1 MLRFFRGFTRSW
13 FGPAIMGLLVIAF
26 GVLGSGSVRS
36 ILSGR
41 IADSVVQ
48 AGSHSVSQAQ
58 FGKIFE
64 RQQQDYLKQTGQPYP
79 LEEAVKEGVD
89 RDMLQKL
96 SAQTAYAEM
105 LTQSGIAPSD
115 GVVALELKR
124 MAESG
129 HDEGIAQL
137 FDAVTGKFKPDALRM
152 LLQNNGISMDEFQR
166 ELSDEIADNE
176 FGAAISAAFEPPRIY
191 AAAEATLLLES
202 RDVTYFVIPVTS
214 VPTPPQ
220 PTDAQLTQFMQ
231 QHRDQL
237 MLPERR
243 KLTVL
248 RFSAKALA
256 PTITVDPA
264 AVEQQFEAK
273 KATYA
278 KPELRS
284 LVEIPLNDPTS
295 AAAVQ
300 AALLKG
306 QDPEAVAKTVGVDAI
321 TYADQPE
328 TGVADRKA
336 AAAAFGMT
344 AGQVSGP
351 VSGDFKTVILKVTKI
366 TPAQTPDLAAAKAQ
380 ITADLQKSQAID
392 KVYDLSQK
400 FEDLRNGGASF
411 AAAAAKLGL
420 TPVTVGPVSAD
431 GKDLITGQIDPVLS
445 QKAVAAGF
453 QLPQNGDSDVTADTD
468 KGEYFA
474 VHVDQVT
481 PPSLPSLD
489 EPGVRVALSRAF
501 QQQAVIAGL
510 RKESADAQGAIKGGQ
525 TLDAVAAKYS
535 AKVNHQ
541 LGLQQATAQQFQ
553 QTLGQAFLGAVFDQK
568 AGQVF
573 AVGSD
578 PLKGMVIGRID
589 AIHVPDPKQIALV
602 LETVRQ
608 RTAEAY
614 LNGVQGR
621 GGLQSAIRD
630 AALHMV
636 KPSTDLTLART
647 AMGVDA
653 AMAAR
658 LTKAAATNSLAK

>member
-48 AGSHSVSQAQ
+48 AGSHSVSEAQ
-58 FGKIFE
+58 FQKVFE

-79 LEEAVKEGVD
+79 LEEAIKAGVD
-89 RDMLQKL
+89 RNMMQQL
-96 SAQTAYAEM
+96 SAQSAYAEM
-105 LTQSGIAPSD
+105 LTRSGIKPSD
-115 GVVALELKR
+115 AVVALELKR

-129 HDEGIAQL
+129 RDPGIAQL
-137 FDAVTGKFKPDALRM
+137 FDSVTGKFKPDALRM
-152 LLQNNGISMDEFQR
+152 LLQNNGITMDEFQR
-166 ELSDEIADNE
+166 ELSDEIADSE
-176 FGAAISAAFEPPRIY
+176 FGAAIGAGFEPPRIY

-202 RDVTYFVIPVTS
+202 RDVTYFVIPITS
-214 VPTPPQ
+214 VPTPTQ
-220 PTDAQLTQFMQ
+220 PTDAQLGQFMQ
-231 QHRDQL
+231 QHKEQL

-248 RFSAKALA
+248 RFSAKAMA

-284 LVEIPLNDPTS
+284 LVEIPLNDPAS

-300 AALLKG
+300 AALVKG
-306 QDPEAVAKTVGVDAI
+306 QDPAAVAKTVGVDAI
-321 TYADQPE
+321 TYTDQPE

-336 AAAAFGMT
+336 AAAAFGMA

-351 VSGDFKTVILKVTKI
+351 VQGDFRTVVLKVIKI
-366 TPAQTPDLAAAKAQ
+366 TPAQAPDLAAAKAQ

-420 TPVTVGPVSAD
+420 TPVTVGPVAAD
-431 GKDLITGQIDPVLS
+431 GKDLVSGQVDPALS
-445 QKAVAAGF
+445 QKVTAAGF
-453 QLPQNGDSDVTADTD
+453 QLPQNGDSDVTADAD

-489 EPGVRVALSRAF
+489 EPGVRALITRYV
-501 QQQAVIAGL
+501 QQQAVITGL
-510 RKESADAQGAIKGGQ
+510 QKEASDAQAAIKGGQ
-525 TLDAVAAKYS
+525 TLDAVAAKYN
-535 AKVNHQ
+535 AHVAHQ
-541 LGLQQATAQQFQ
+541 LALQQATAQQFQ
-553 QTLGQAFLGAVFDQK
+553 QTLGQSFLGAVFEQK
-568 AGQVF
+568 VGQVF

-578 PLKGMVIGRID
+578 PLKGMVIGRVD
-589 AIHVPDPKQIALV
+589 AVHVPDPKQIAMV

-614 LNGVQGR
+614 LNGVQGH

-630 AALHMV
+630 AALQMI
-636 KPSTDLTLART
+636 KPSTDLTLARN
-647 AMGVDA
+647 AMGVDP

-658 LTKAAATNSLAK
+658 LSKAAATNSLAK

>member
-1 MLRFFRGFTRSW
+1 MLRLFRSFTRSW

-41 IADSVVQ
+41 VADTVVQ
-48 AGSHSVSQAQ
+48 AGSHSVSEAQ
-58 FGKIFE
+58 FEKVFQ
-64 RQQQDYLKQTGQPYP
+64 RQQEDYLKQSGQPYP
-79 LEEAVKEGVD
+79 LEEAIKEGVD
-89 RDMLQKL
+89 HDMLEKM
-96 SAQTAYAEM
+96 SAQSAYAEM
-105 LTQSGIAPSD
+105 LTRSGIRPSD
-115 GVVALELKR
+115 AVVALELKR

-129 HDEGIAQL
+129 RNPGIAQL
-137 FDAVTGKFKPDALRM
+137 FDSVTGKFKPEALGE
-152 LLQNNGISMDEFQR
+152 LLKNNGISMPEFQR

-176 FGAAISAAFEPPRIY
+176 FGAAVGAGFEPPRIY
-191 AAAEATLLLES
+191 AAAEATLLLEG
-202 RDVTYFVIPVTS
+202 RDVTYFVIPAAS
-214 VPTPPQ
+214 VTPPAQ
-220 PTDAQLTQFMQ
+220 PTDPQLTQFMQ
-231 QHRDQL
+231 QHKDQL

-264 AVEQQFEAK
+264 AVEQQFEAR

-284 LVEIPLNDPTS
+284 LVEIPLNDPGK

-300 AALLKG
+300 AALSKG
-306 QDPEAVAKTVGVDAI
+306 QDPEAVAKSVGVDAI
-321 TYADQPE
+321 TYTDQPQ

-336 AAAAFGMT
+336 AAAAFAMT

-351 VSGDFKTVILKVTKI
+351 VQGDFKTVVLKVTKI
-366 TPAQTPDLAAAKAQ
+366 TPAQTPDLAAAKAK
-380 ITADLQKSQAID
+380 ITADLQTSQAID

-420 TPVTVGPVSAD
+420 TPVTVGPVTAD
-431 GKDLITGQIDPVLS
+431 GKDLISGQVDPALS
-445 QKAVAAGF
+445 QKVLASAF
-453 QLPQNGDSDVTADTD
+453 QLPPNGDSEVQQDAD

-474 VHVDQVT
+474 VHLDQIT
-481 PPSLPSLD
+481 APSLPSLD
-489 EPGVRVALSRAF
+489 EPGVRMALSRAF
-501 QQQAVIAGL
+501 QQQAIIAGL
-510 RKESADAQGAIKGGQ
+510 RKTSADAQAAIKAGQ
-525 TLDAVAAKYS
+525 TFDAVAAKYH
-535 AKVNHQ
+535 APVAHQ
-541 LGLQQATAQQFQ
+541 LGLQQATAQQYQ
-553 QTLGQAFLGAVFDQK
+553 QTLGQTFLSAVFDQK
-568 AGQVF
+568 VGQVF

-589 AIHVPDPKQIALV
+589 AIHVPDPNQIALV

-608 RTAEAY
+608 RTSEAF

-630 AALHMV
+630 AAVHMV
-636 KPSTDLTLART
+636 KPSSDLTLARK
-647 AMGVDA
+647 AMGVDD

-658 LTKAAATNSLAK
+658 LTKGAATNSLAK

>member
-1 MLRFFRGFTRSW
+1 
-13 FGPAIMGLLVIAF
+13 MGLLVIAF

-41 IADSVVQ
+41 VADSVVD

-58 FGKIFE
+58 FEKLFE

-79 LEEAVKEGVD
+79 LEEAIKQGVD

-96 SAQTAYAEM
+96 SAQTAYAEL
-105 LTQSGIAPSD
+105 LTRSGIKPSD
-115 GVVALELKR
+115 AVVALELKR

-129 HDEGIAQL
+129 RDPGIAQL

-152 LLQNNGISMDEFQR
+152 LLQNNGITMDQFQR
-166 ELSDEIADNE
+166 ELSDEIADAE
-176 FGAAISAAFEPPRIY
+176 FGSAIGAGFEPPRIY

-202 RDVTYFVIPVTS
+202 RDVTYFVIPTTS
-214 VPTPPQ
+214 IPVPPQ
-220 PTDAQLTQFMQ
+220 PTDAQLTQLMQ
-231 QHRDQL
+231 QHKDQL

-243 KLTVL
+243 KLEVL

-284 LVEIPLNDPTS
+284 LVEIPLNDPTR

-321 TYADQPE
+321 TYTDQPE

-336 AAAAFGMT
+336 AATAFGMT
-344 AGQVSGP
+344 ADQVSGP
-351 VSGDFKTVILKVTKI
+351 VQGDFKTVILKVTKI

-380 ITADLQKSQAID
+380 ITADLQKAQAID

-431 GKDLITGQIDPVLS
+431 GKDLVSGQVDPVLS
-445 QKAVAAGF
+445 QKVVAAGF
-453 QLPQNGDSDVTADTD
+453 QLPQNGDSEVQQDAD

-481 PPSLPSLD
+481 APSLPSLD
-489 EPGVRVALSRAF
+489 EPGVRLALSHAF
-501 QQQAVIAGL
+501 QQQAIIAAL
-510 RKESADAQGAIKGGQ
+510 QKEATEAQAAIKGGQ
-525 TLDAVAAKYS
+525 TLDAVAAKYH
-535 AKVNHQ
+535 ATVAHQ
-541 LGLQQATAQQFQ
+541 LALQQATAQQFQ

-568 AGQVF
+568 PNQVF
-573 AVGSD
+573 SVLSD
-578 PLKGMVIGRID
+578 QLKGVVIGRVD
-589 AIHVPDPKQIALV
+589 AIHVPDPKQIAMV
-602 LETVRQ
+602 VETVRQ

-630 AALHMV
+630 AAMHLV

-658 LTKAAATNSLAK
+658 LTKASTGPSLVK